1 MKRFLLSVIFLV
13 SLFGVQA
20 QALMDEVKY
29 NDPQEPKSI
38 GIVLYSNDVETVFNA
53 LRLANYS
60 QEWNNK
66 VQIFLLGKGVDLEGL
81 MTENKD
87 IKEQVEKFIDLG
99 GVLMGCQTC
108 FNARQKGSKI
118 CKVSCI
124 QDLYDLVKKNQIVL
138 TF

>member
-124 QDLYDLVKKNQIVL
+124 QDLYALVKKNQIVL